1 MSSSS
6 SNFPIICLL
15 GPTAIGKSQLAFN
28 LTDLL
33 QDKFKLKTR
42 IISVDAAQV
51 YKYMNIGTAKPD
63 FITQKKYQHHL
74 IDLIEPEENFSA
86 ADFARLANI
95 EIAQAHKNGEIPLM
109 VGGTMMYFSLFFC
122 GMNNLPASNPELR
135 QKLEEKFAQDDGNTL
150 YQELLN
156 RDPKI
161 AEKISPHD
169 RQRILRFSELILL
182 SNKTPSELFAEEKT
196 ISPHRKQAKFFACN
210 CDRTELHQRISDRL
224 QTMFAAG
231 FIEEVAEL
239 YRRPNLTAEHSS
251 MRSVGYRQIW
261 QFLDSKI
268 DRKTAEEQSLF
279 ATRQLAKRQ
288 ITWLNNNLRKNLPEM
303 IYLNPLDKNQIAE
316 FEKNICNLLENWK

>member
-1 MSSSS
+1 MFNSSAH
-6 SNFPIICLL
+6 FPIICLL

-51 YKYMNIGTAKPD
+51 YKYMDIGTAKPD
-63 FITQKKYQHHL
+63 FITQKKYPHHL
-74 IDLIEPEENFSA
+74 INLIEPEENFSA

-95 EIAQAHKNGEIPLM
+95 EITEADKNGEIPLM

-135 QKLEEKFAQDDGNTL
+135 QKLEAEFAVDGGNNL
-150 YQELLN
+150 YQKLLAQ
-156 RDPKI
+156 DPKI
-161 AEKISPHD
+161 AQKINPHD

-182 SNKTPSELFAEEKT
+182 SNKTPSELFAAEKA
-196 ISPHRKQAKFFACN
+196 ISHEHSRAIFFACN
-210 CDRTELHQRISDRL
+210 CDRADLHERILERL
-224 QTMFAAG
+224 QAMFAAG
-231 FIEEVAEL
+231 FIEEVTEL
-239 YRRPNLTAEHSS
+239 YHRPNLTAEHSS

-261 QFLDSKI
+261 QFLDGKI
-268 DRKTAEEQSLF
+268 DKKTAEEQTLF

-303 IYLNPLDKNQIAE
+303 TYINPLDKYEIAK